1 MIQTET
7 TELVHVVITDQRVE
21 QRRMTVGVVPIMTMM
36 VVVVAG
42 VSLWIIT
49 SLVGKTFDHL
59 VSSQYAEV
67 DSGEST
73 KTTTHQQ
80 QQRKYLK
87 QKKKL
92 ESYLTQRTHTF
103 IPVTASKKQNVITSP
118 NFVACTCETFL
129 SKKRKGAT

>member
-87 QKKKL
+87 QKKKVAKL
-92 ESYLTQRTHTF
+92 SHTRNAQ
-103 IPVTASKKQNVITSP
+103 IHIRNSLKKPKCNYKS
-118 NFVACTCETFL
+118 
-129 SKKRKGAT
+129 